1 MPCRRRLLYALA
13 PPVLVLLVAVS
24 PAGNART
31 GALRA
36 GGDRTTIRDV
46 ESTLGGLSAGIAER
60 VPMPT
65 IGPALGTT
73 AGGLAATV
81 SLSCVVLFLAA
92 AVTLGR
98 VGLTRRDRAPPR
110 CVHLLPA

>member
-1 MPCRRRLLYALA
+1 LA

-24 PAGNART
+24 PAGNARA

-46 ESTLGGLSAGIAER
+46 ESTLGGMSAGIAER
-60 VPMPT
+60 VPIPT
-65 IGPALGTT
+65 IGPAFGT
-73 AGGLAATV
+73 AANGLAATA
-81 SLSCVVLFLAA
+81 SLSWVTLVLAA
-92 AVTLGR
+92 AVTLGC

-110 CVHLLPA
+110 RVHLLPA